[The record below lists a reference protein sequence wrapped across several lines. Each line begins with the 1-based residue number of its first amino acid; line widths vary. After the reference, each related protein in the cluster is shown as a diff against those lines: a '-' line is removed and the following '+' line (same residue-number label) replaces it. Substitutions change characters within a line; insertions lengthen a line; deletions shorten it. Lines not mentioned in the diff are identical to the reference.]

1 MADTAPPST
10 PTALN
15 ATAAS
20 STSVQLKWAA
30 STDNVAVTG
39 YRIYRDG
46 SQVAT
51 ATTTQYTATGL
62 SPSTS
67 YTFHVVAVDAAGNLS
82 RASTSATATTPGTQ
96 AIVDYDFS
104 RGDTLA
110 AKNGWR
116 FHSNWALSPVPGA
129 NAMGLPFTYQGTAD
143 GVYPN
148 NAEMRFDMPA
158 QSALWLRVRLHEPT
172 NYVHRHNTSID
183 VANAAAAGWR
193 VGDQL
198 LAHDGV
204 SKGTIS
210 SITPTSVFVRWA
222 EKSAYDI
229 WGNSSAIRTIRNTT
243 NNTAL
248 NSTRKSVWDGSK
260 IMALWVDGYSQAGTG
275 PTVILGLN
283 SDWTFGSSKDPLLTA
298 GYTATAGT
306 SRTSVGGITGGKLF
320 TAAHRGKYL
329 DLAVHVRFS
338 SQPRAK
344 DGVIQT
350 WVRYEGE
357 AAYTLRHNIRNA
369 DMDRPLNLAGDRQ
382 LWQKGYLMGWSN
394 VGFDEE
400 TTFHISKIEVFGQQ
414 PADLMGV
421 TP

>member
-1 MADTAPPST
+1 M
-10 PTALN
+10 
-15 ATAAS
+15 
-20 STSVQLKWAA
+20 QLQWAA

-39 YRIYRDG
+39 YRVYRNG

-62 SPSTS
+62 TPSTS
-67 YTFHVVAVDAAGNLS
+67 YTFHVVAVDAAGNPS
-82 RASTSATATTPGTQ
+82 GSSATATATTPGTQ

-116 FHSNWALSPVPGA
+116 FHSNWALSPVPGTS
-129 NAMGLPFTYQGTAD
+129 AMGLPFEYRATAD
-143 GVYPN
+143 GVFPN

-158 QSALWLRVRLHEPT
+158 QSALWLRVRLHEPA
-172 NYVHRHNTSID
+172 NYVMRHNTEIN

-229 WGNSSAIRTIRNTT
+229 WGSASATRTIRNTT

-248 NSTRKSVWDGSK
+248 TSTGKSVWGGDK
-260 IMALWVDGYSQAGTG
+260 IMALWVDDYSQAGTG
-275 PTVILGLN
+275 PTVILGVTP
-283 SDWTFGSSKDPLLTA
+283 DWTFGSSKDAVLTA
-298 GYTATAGT
+298 GWRASGSPSDS
-306 SRTSVGGITGGKLF
+306 SRIQVGGIPGGKLF
-320 TAAHRGKYL
+320 TEAHRGKYL

-338 SQPRAK
+338 SQPGAK
-344 DGVIQT
+344 DGVVQT

-357 AAYTLRHNIRNA
+357 SAYTLRHNIRNA
-369 DMDRPLNLAGDRQ
+369 NMDLPPNLVGDRQ
-382 LWQKGYLMGWSN
+382 LWQKGYLMGYSN
-394 VGFDEE
+394 SGYDQV

-421 TP
+421 AP